1 VRLSLYGHCSGGGSK
16 EDFIHMIFYILAS
29 GTQAQKQQLS
39 TQIVR
44 ALVPLLCPG

>member
-1 VRLSLYGHCSGGGSK
+1 MLSLYEHFSGGGSK
-16 EDFIHMIFYILAS
+16 EDFIHMIFYILA
-29 GTQAQKQQLS
+29 GRTQKQQLS